1 MRMVGVPLHLWSC
14 EVCKK
19 IGDGCGGFI
28 AVEEDITFMA
38 ELEWARSLVKMVG
51 RDLPSSAQIV
61 VGLGCFS
68 IQLWWE
74 IPSWFVQLMP
84 LRGSHEVGVSVV
96 GEEDG
101 GNPRAACIRSQKE
114 KVVQTKVQVGVQDV
128 SSYGG
133 KSKKVAA
140 FSVACSAR
148 GSDEGTEEGDGE
160 GSLVC
165 RGQEV
170 GANMSSISRLGGHR
184 HGLGGFRSE
193 SFGSG
198 HLDPNARFGASF
210 EKGSRWWGF

>member
-1 MRMVGVPLHLWSC
+1 M
-14 EVCKK
+14 
-19 IGDGCGGFI
+19 
-28 AVEEDITFMA
+28 
-38 ELEWARSLVKMVG
+38 
-51 RDLPSSAQIV
+51 
-61 VGLGCFS
+61 
-68 IQLWWE
+68 
-74 IPSWFVQLMP
+74 
-84 LRGSHEVGVSVV
+84 V

-101 GNPRAACIRSQKE
+101 GNPRAACIRGQKE